1 MAETAER
8 TGMPAGAGV
17 RRPNLLPI
25 AVLLVGTVA
34 AYGVIATLALL
45 NGQISAA
52 EVAYLIRSWWYAT
65 GVVSPYTA
73 TDAAVQMPFYFYQL
87 GFWQQMEGLGQIPAR
102 LMSVGFGVLSAALLF
117 IICKRLTANTLAA
130 AAAVFIYLASP
141 ATAFY
146 FAQATPTATVA
157 ALHLAAVWLIV
168 ANLGKQRPWITAL
181 MGLLCVALYFYKQS
195 MILAVIV
202 LAPLYIAA
210 IGRKR
215 GLHTAILVAV
225 MAAATAGLVLSF
237 PDKLGA
243 YALRLPVIAP
253 FLEQIGLLSPNFVL
267 IDKGSTGAVT
277 MAPALGRFSPA
288 DLLDMLLLPYSG
300 TIILAVALLA
310 VAGGGLRVLWIAP
323 LYFLWLAAA
332 HYVGALGIC
341 TRCVADHVPAFSAIG
356 ALAAALTLT
365 MLAQRARRHGI
376 PAGPPVLIGA
386 VAAVALNAF
395 APHFALRDDARGFP
409 IPLMAHMSERA
420 DIDTM
425 ARWVAA
431 NAPPREP
438 ILVLH
443 SQGKQKLA
451 ALPYTVFLSN
461 HMMPVQSLAPA
472 STRRTLKT
480 NLDAAARE
488 SVQAAV
494 EEESLWTDETLMRW
508 LARDYDVVLFQEDKT
523 TDQRAQIAAIAARF
537 DLTASTVFQGATIH
551 LYKRKP
557 VQ

>member
-1 MAETAER
+1 
-8 TGMPAGAGV
+8 
-17 RRPNLLPI
+17 
-25 AVLLVGTVA
+25 
-34 AYGVIATLALL
+34 
-45 NGQISAA
+45 
-52 EVAYLIRSWWYAT
+52 
-65 GVVSPYTA
+65 
-73 TDAAVQMPFYFYQL
+73 
-87 GFWQQMEGLGQIPAR
+87 
-102 LMSVGFGVLSAALLF
+102 MSVGFGVVSAALLF
-117 IICKRLTANTLAA
+117 MICKRLTANTLAA
-130 AAAVFIYLASP
+130 AAGVFIYLASP

-146 FAQATPTATVA
+146 FAQATPAATVA

-168 ANLGKQRPWITAL
+168 ANLGKQRPWITVL

-215 GLHTAILVAV
+215 GLHTAILIAV
-225 MAAATAGLVLSF
+225 MAAATAGLVFSF

-253 FLEQIGLLSPNFVL
+253 LLEQIGLLSPNFVL

-277 MAPALGRFSPA
+277 MAPAFGRFSPT
-288 DLLDMLLLPYSG
+288 DLLDTLLLPYSG

-365 MLAQRARRHGI
+365 MIAQRARRHGI

-409 IPLMAHMSERA
+409 IPLMSHTSERA

-451 ALPYTVFLSN
+451 ALPYTVFLAN
-461 HMMPVQSLAPA
+461 HMMPVQSLDPA
-472 STRRTLKT
+472 STKRTLKT

-488 SVQAAV
+488 SVQAAI

-537 DLTASTVFQGATIH
+537 DLAASTVFRGATIH